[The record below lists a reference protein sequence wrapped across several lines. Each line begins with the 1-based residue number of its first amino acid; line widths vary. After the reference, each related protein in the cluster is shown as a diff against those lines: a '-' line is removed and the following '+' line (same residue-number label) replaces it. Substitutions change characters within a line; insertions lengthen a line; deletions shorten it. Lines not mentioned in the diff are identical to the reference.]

1 MIILTAAV
9 VGLLQALT
17 LALRV
22 YSLTDKHRV
31 ETLRRWNRR
40 EQIRMGSGVE
50 GETVSKMPMGRH
62 LYRFRLV
69 DQEGGQHAKWEIL
82 DGQE

>member
-1 MIILTAAV
+1 MIILTVAV

-31 ETLRRWNRR
+31 ETLRRWNRT
-40 EQIRMGSGVE
+40 EQIRMGSGFE
-50 GETVSKMPMGRH
+50 GEAVSEMPMGRH
-62 LYRFRLV
+62 LYRFKLV
-69 DQEGGQHAKWEIL
+69 DREDGQHARWEIL
-82 DGQE
+82 DRQK

>member
-1 MIILTAAV
+1 MIILTLAV

-31 ETLRRWNRR
+31 ETLRRWNRV
-40 EQIRMGSGVE
+40 EQIRMGSGVGGEPVPGMSE
-50 GETVSKMPMGRH
+50 GRR
-62 LYRFRLV
+62 LYQFKLL
-69 DQEGGQHAKWEIL
+69 DQLGGQRARWEIL
-82 DGQE
+82 DGQQ